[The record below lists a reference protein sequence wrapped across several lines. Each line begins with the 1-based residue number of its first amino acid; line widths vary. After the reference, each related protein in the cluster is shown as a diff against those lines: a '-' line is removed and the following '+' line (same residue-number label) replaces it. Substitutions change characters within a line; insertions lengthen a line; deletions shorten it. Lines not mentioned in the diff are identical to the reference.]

1 MKIRRARIEDAV
13 QLIEIIKN
21 VEKSGNMLFE
31 PGERTLS
38 IESAN
43 QLISKLIVLVAVED
57 QRLIGYMMVKKDKL
71 KRIAHKAY
79 IAIGIHSEARGR
91 GIGSAL
97 FYALFELAKQ
107 QQIHRLELTVL
118 TTNEA
123 ALNLYQKM
131 GFEIEGRKKDSL
143 FINGEYK
150 DELCLSKLIS

>member
-1 MKIRRARIEDAV
+1 MKIRKAGIEDVA
-13 QLIEIIKN
+13 QLIKVIEN
-21 VEKSGNMLFE
+21 VEESGNMLLE

-38 IESAN
+38 IEHAI
-43 QLISKLIVLVAVED
+43 QMISRVNVLVAVED
-57 QRLIGYMMVKKDKL
+57 QRLLGYMMVKKDNP
-71 KRIAHKAY
+71 KRVAHKAY
-79 IAIGIHSEARGR
+79 IAIGIHSEVRGR
-91 GIGSAL
+91 GIGAAL
-97 FYALFELAKQ
+97 FHALFELAKQ

-150 DELCLSKLIS
+150 DEFCLSKLIS